1 MNLLEHYINKVINIE
16 NVSDF
21 DTKIDFIIV
30 TMEVCCYGSIETI
43 RKSYISLDEFHKDL
57 EKGYFLD

>member
-1 MNLLEHYINKVINIE
+1 MNVLEHYINKVINIE
-16 NVSDF
+16 NVK
-21 DTKIDFIIV
+21 DTETTTEFIIV

-57 EKGYFLD
+57 EKGYFLG